1 MTTDA
6 ELDVNIL
13 VVDDLAQNLLAMEAL
28 LARPGVRVIK
38 ASSGLEAL
46 ELLLLH
52 EVAVALLD
60 VQMPEMD
67 GFELAELIR
76 GRDST
81 RHIPLMFVTAAA
93 ADQQRQFQGYDYGA
107 VDFLHKPVESHVL
120 ISKVNVFIELYRQQR
135 HIRLQNARL
144 SETLQLNEMFVAVLA
159 HDLRVPLT
167 AMSLGVRLLRD
178 AVSTP
183 PASALLD
190 RVEGSAARMG
200 RMIEQLLDLS
210 RIRSG
215 QLTLAL
221 RSQDLAALAEQAVH
235 ELDPTNSGRL
245 TLTVMGNTQARVDLD
260 RWQQVL
266 TNLLGNALTHGHAG
280 SPIKVTLDGRTPH
293 MVVLEVS
300 NRGTIASEKL
310 PELFQPFKPCPNAP
324 LKPRPKGLGLGLY
337 IVHQFVR
344 AHEGTI
350 DVQCSAQDD
359 TTTFVVRLPRSPLN
373 DKPQAMGTV
382 GAPLVAQSESA
393 CR

>member
-38 ASSGLEAL
+38 ASSGVEAL

-178 AVSTP
+178 AVNAP

-221 RSQDLAALAEQAVH
+221 RNQDLASLTEQAQH
-235 ELDPTNSGRL
+235 ELDPGNTGRI

-280 SPIKVTLDGRTPH
+280 SPVKVTLDGRNAH

-300 NRGTIASEKL
+300 NRGTIAAEKL
-310 PELFQPFKPCPNAP
+310 PELFQPFKPCADAP
-324 LKPRPKGLGLGLY
+324 LKPRTKGLGLGLY

-350 DVQCSAQDD
+350 DVQCSARDD
-359 TTTFVVRLPRSPLN
+359 STTFVVRLPRSPLN
-373 DKPQAMGTV
+373 DKHEMLATT
-382 GAPLVAQSESA
+382 GAALVAQGD

>member
-1 MTTDA
+1 MNTDT

-13 VVDDLAQNLLAMEAL
+13 VVDDLVQNLLAMEAL

-38 ASSGLEAL
+38 AASGVEAL

-60 VQMPEMD
+60 VHMPEMD

-120 ISKVNVFIELYRQQR
+120 ISKVNVFIDLYRQQR
-135 HIRLQNARL
+135 QIRLQNARL

-159 HDLRVPLT
+159 HDLRIPLT
-167 AMSLGVRLLRD
+167 AMSLGVRLLRES
-178 AVSTP
+178 AGGPPSTN
-183 PASALLD
+183 LLD
-190 RVEGSAARMG
+190 RLDGSASRMARM
-200 RMIEQLLDLS
+200 IDQLLDLS

-215 QLTLAL
+215 QLAL
-221 RSQDLAALAEQAVH
+221 SLRIHDLAALARLAVQ
-235 ELDPTNSGRL
+235 ELDPGDTGRL
-245 TLTVMGNTQARVDLD
+245 SLTVLGDAHARVDPD

-266 TNLLGNALTHGHAG
+266 TNLLGNAMTHGSTD
-280 SPIKVTLDGRTPH
+280 SPIKVTIDGESAH
-293 MVVLEVS
+293 MVTMEVS
-300 NRGTIASEKL
+300 NRGTIPADKL
-310 PELFQPFKPCPNAP
+310 PELFQPFKPCAAA
-324 LKPRPKGLGLGLY
+324 KPRAKGLGLGLY

-350 DVQCSAQDD
+350 DVNCNEDD
-359 TTTFVVRLPRSPLN
+359 NITSFVVRLPRTPVNEHADMAGPHSQLVR
-373 DKPQAMGTV
+373 QA
-382 GAPLVAQSESA
+382 
-393 CR
+393 

>member
-1 MTTDA
+1 MNTDT
-6 ELDVNIL
+6 ELDVNVL
-13 VVDDLAQNLLAMEAL
+13 VVDDLVQNLLAMEAL

-38 ASSGLEAL
+38 AASGLEAL

-60 VQMPEMD
+60 VHMPDMD

-93 ADQQRQFQGYDYGA
+93 ADQQRQFQGYEYGA

-120 ISKVNVFIELYRQQR
+120 ISKVNVFIDLYSQQR
-135 HIRLQNARL
+135 QIRLQNARL
-144 SETLQLNEMFVAVLA
+144 TETLQLNEMFVAVLA

-178 AVSTP
+178 AGSGPQAAT
-183 PASALLD
+183 LLD
-190 RVEGSAARMG
+190 RVEGSTSRMA

-221 RSQDLAALAEQAVH
+221 RSHDLADLAQQAVQ
-235 ELDPTNSGRL
+235 ELDPGDSGRL
-245 TLTVMGNTQARVDLD
+245 VLTALGDTHARIDLD

-266 TNLLGNALTHGHAG
+266 TNLLGNAMTHGQSG
-280 SPIKVTLDGRTPH
+280 SPIRITLDGRTPH
-293 MVVLEVS
+293 MVTLEVS
-300 NRGTIASEKL
+300 NRGTIPAEKL
-310 PELFQPFKPCPNAP
+310 PELFQPFKPCPPAP
-324 LKPRPKGLGLGLY
+324 AKPRTKGLGLGLY

-350 DVQCSAQDD
+350 DVCVNEEED
-359 TTTFVVRLPRSPLN
+359 TTSFVVRQPRSPVN
-373 DKPQAMGTV
+373 DQPEALGSVTAQ
-382 GAPLVAQSESA
+382 LVRQP
-393 CR
+393 

>member
-1 MTTDA
+1 MTPDT
-6 ELDVNIL
+6 ELDVNVL
-13 VVDDLAQNLLAMEAL
+13 VVDDLVQNLLAMEAL

-38 ASSGLEAL
+38 AASGVEAL

-60 VQMPEMD
+60 VHMPEMD

-93 ADQQRQFQGYDYGA
+93 ADQQRQFQGYEYGA

-120 ISKVNVFIELYRQQR
+120 ISKVNVFIDLYKQQR
-135 HIRLQNARL
+135 QIRLQNARL

-159 HDLRVPLT
+159 HDLRIPLT

-178 AVSTP
+178 AKDGP
-183 PASALLD
+183 PSGNLLD
-190 RVEGSAARMG
+190 RLEGSSTRMARM
-200 RMIEQLLDLS
+200 IDQLLDLS

-221 RSQDLAALAEQAVH
+221 RSHDLATLAQQAAQ
-235 ELDPTNSGRL
+235 ELDPGDGGRL
-245 TLTVMGNTQARVDLD
+245 VVTSQGDTQARIDAD

-266 TNLLGNALTHGHAG
+266 TNLMGNAMTHGQPG
-280 SPIKVTLDGRTPH
+280 SPIKVTLDGRAPH
-293 MVVLEVS
+293 MLTLEVG
-300 NRGTIASEKL
+300 NRGTIPADKL

-324 LKPRPKGLGLGLY
+324 AKPRAKGLGLGLY

-350 DVQCSAQDD
+350 DVRCSEEDD

-373 DKPQAMGTV
+373 ERPDAL
-382 GAPLVAQSESA
+382 GAAAQLV
-393 CR
+393 RLP

>member
-38 ASSGLEAL
+38 ASSGVEAL

-178 AVSTP
+178 SVSTP
-183 PASALLD
+183 PASALLE

-215 QLTLAL
+215 LLTLAL
-221 RSQDLAALAEQAVH
+221 RSQDLAALAEQALH

-245 TLTVMGNTQARVDLD
+245 SLTVMGNTQARVDLD

-266 TNLLGNALTHGHAG
+266 TNFYQPFTEALGAVDLDRLVLEAHGLENLSLERILGWVLAPLAWIMGVPWHDAVEVGSLLGIKTVLLGFGLDTDDIH
-280 SPIKVTLDGRTPH
+280 SPNEHYGLFNFYKGI
-293 MVVLEVS
+293 E
-300 NRGTIASEKL
+300 TIPYYFMYYAEMKKS
-310 PELFQPFKPCPNAP
+310 
-324 LKPRPKGLGLGLY
+324 
-337 IVHQFVR
+337 
-344 AHEGTI
+344 
-350 DVQCSAQDD
+350 
-359 TTTFVVRLPRSPLN
+359 
-373 DKPQAMGTV
+373 
-382 GAPLVAQSESA
+382 
-393 CR
+393 

>member
-1 MTTDA
+1 MSTDT

-13 VVDDLAQNLLAMEAL
+13 VVDDLVQNLLAMEAL

-38 ASSGLEAL
+38 AASGLEAL

-60 VQMPEMD
+60 VHMPEMD

-120 ISKVNVFIELYRQQR
+120 ISKVNVFIDLYRQQR
-135 HIRLQNARL
+135 QIRLQNARL

-178 AVSTP
+178 AKDAPP
-183 PASALLD
+183 PATLLD
-190 RVEGSAARMG
+190 RLEGSASRMARM
-200 RMIEQLLDLS
+200 IDQLLDLS
-210 RIRSG
+210 RLRNG
-215 QLTLAL
+215 QLTLSL
-221 RSQDLAALAEQAVH
+221 RQHDLASLARQTVQ
-235 ELDPTNSGRL
+235 ELDPGDSGRL
-245 TLTVMGNTQARVDLD
+245 CLTVAGDPHVRLDPD

-266 TNLLGNALTHGHAG
+266 TNLMGNALTHGRAG
-280 SPIKVTLDGRTPH
+280 TPVKVTIDGSAPH
-293 MVVLEVS
+293 MVTLEVS
-300 NRGTIASEKL
+300 NHGAIAADKV
-310 PELFQPFKPCPNAP
+310 PELFQPFKPCASG
-324 LKPRPKGLGLGLY
+324 KPRAKGLGLGLY

-350 DVQCSAQDD
+350 DVHVDEAEDR
-359 TTTFVVRLPRSPLN
+359 TAFVVRLPRAPVN
-373 DKPQAMGTV
+373 DRADSTLA
-382 GAPLVAQSESA
+382 APTQLVRQP
-393 CR
+393 

>member
-1 MTTDA
+1 MNTDTD
-6 ELDVNIL
+6 LDVNVL
-13 VVDDLAQNLLAMEAL
+13 VVDDLVQNLLAMEAL

-38 ASSGLEAL
+38 AASGVEAL

-60 VQMPEMD
+60 VHMPDMD

-93 ADQQRQFQGYDYGA
+93 ADQQRQFQGYEYGA

-120 ISKVNVFIELYRQQR
+120 ISKVNVFIDLYSQQR
-135 HIRLQNARL
+135 QIRLQNARL

-178 AVSTP
+178 AVNGPQANT
-183 PASALLD
+183 LLD
-190 RVEGSAARMG
+190 RVEGSTSRMA

-210 RIRSG
+210 RIRGG
-215 QLTLAL
+215 QLSLAL
-221 RSQDLAALAEQAVH
+221 RSHDLAALAQQAVQ
-235 ELDPTNSGRL
+235 ELDPGDTGRL
-245 TLTVMGNTQARVDLD
+245 VLTALGDTHARIDLD

-266 TNLLGNALTHGHAG
+266 TNLLGNAMTHGVPG
-280 SPIKVTLDGRTPH
+280 SPIKITLDGRTPH
-293 MVVLEVS
+293 MVTLEVS
-300 NRGTIASEKL
+300 NRGTIPADKL
-310 PELFQPFKPCPNAP
+310 PELFQPFKPCLNAP
-324 LKPRPKGLGLGLY
+324 AKPRTKGLGLGLY

-350 DVQCSAQDD
+350 DVNVNEEED
-359 TTTFVVRLPRSPLN
+359 TTSFVVRQPRSPVNEPSEAL
-373 DKPQAMGTV
+373 GTTT
-382 GAPLVAQSESA
+382 AQLVRQP
-393 CR
+393 